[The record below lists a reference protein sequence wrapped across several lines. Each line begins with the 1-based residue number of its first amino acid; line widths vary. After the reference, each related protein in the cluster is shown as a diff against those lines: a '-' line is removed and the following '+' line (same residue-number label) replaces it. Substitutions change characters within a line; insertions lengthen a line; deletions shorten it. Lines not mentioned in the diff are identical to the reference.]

1 MNAPTFALLM
11 GVLAT
16 GAAAQN
22 DTQTDIA
29 ISPPVTSLVPQPRP
43 EGVGKELTA
52 AQTPTA
58 DQTDEADEDASGGQ
72 TVEMADKNASD
83 GKGFEADAGL
93 DESAPSATKQAP
105 ADPQAL
111 AACHRELRAS
121 GAIFDTL
128 EAIADPDD
136 AGCGI
141 TNPIGLS
148 GLPGGVELK
157 PAGQMRCETALALV
171 RWSED
176 QVRPAAEHLPGRGAL
191 AAIEQGSTYIC
202 RRRNNLPQGK
212 ISEHA
217 FGNAVDIMA
226 FHFETGEPIKVQ
238 PRERDGTMAEAFQD
252 AVRATAC
259 LHFKTVLG
267 PGTDATHAD
276 HLHLDVKPR
285 NGGFRLCQ

>member
-1 MNAPTFALLM
+1 MNAPIFALLM
-11 GVLAT
+11 GVLAN

-22 DTQTDIA
+22 DPQTAIA
-29 ISPPVTSLVPQPRP
+29 ISAPVTSLLPEPRP
-43 EGVGKELTA
+43 EGVGKELGADQA
-52 AQTPTA
+52 ASA
-58 DQTDEADEDASGGQ
+58 DQTVKADGDAAGGQ
-72 TVEMADKNASD
+72 TVEMANKNAPD
-83 GKGFEADAGL
+83 GNGFEADAGL
-93 DESAPSATKQAP
+93 DESAPSTTKQAP
-105 ADPQAL
+105 ADPQAF

-141 TNPIGLS
+141 TNPIRLS

-157 PAGQMRCETALALV
+157 PAGRMRCETALALV
-171 RWSED
+171 RWSEE
-176 QVRPAAEHLPGRGAL
+176 QVRAAAEHLPDRGAL
-191 AAIEQGSTYIC
+191 ATIEQGSTYIC
-202 RRRNNLPQGK
+202 RRRNNLLQGK

-217 FGNAVDIMA
+217 FGNAIDIMA
-226 FHFETGEPIKVQ
+226 FHFETGEPIEVQ
-238 PRERDGTMAEAFQD
+238 PREREGTMAEAFQD

-259 LHFKTVLG
+259 LHFTTVLG

-285 NGGFRLCQ
+285 DGGFRLCQ